1 VVEWATSSNDP
12 DVLGVDKYNVF
23 VGGLNPLLVTKAAL
37 EERFGAYGQVDAVTL
52 INRDEAQENSMGAT
66 FTRNARHTQHATRTN
81 EMTRH
86 VCAFDSLS
94 IPQRSREM
102 HLPSSD
108 SDTPRRLRRPSSM
121 RCACGLGPLLPVMNK
136 HNVL

>member
-37 EERFGAYGQVDAVTL
+37 EERFAAYGQVDAVTL

-66 FTRNARHTQHATRTN
+66 PTRHAQRTDDATRTGDRLTLN
-81 EMTRH
+81 W
-86 VCAFDSLS
+86 
-94 IPQRSREM
+94 QRSREM
-102 HLPSSD
+102 RLPSSD
-108 SDTPRRLRRPSSM
+108 SDTHRRLRRPSSM
-121 RCACGLGPLLPVMNK
+121 RYSRGLHVAL
-136 HNVL
+136 VLHCNSVSVA